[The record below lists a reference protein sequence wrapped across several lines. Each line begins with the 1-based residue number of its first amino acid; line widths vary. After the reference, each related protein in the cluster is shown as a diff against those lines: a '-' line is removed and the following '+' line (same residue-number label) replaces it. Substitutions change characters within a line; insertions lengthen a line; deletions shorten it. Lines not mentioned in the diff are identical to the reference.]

1 MGSLH
6 VIIFLIHF
14 NCVQMN
20 TGKSE
25 VLMSDAR
32 SDLDNWLKTVIML
45 RTDGLTGTVISCCY
59 FYQST
64 TMKSKANF
72 MFFIRFWMPY

>member
-1 MGSLH
+1 MGSLQ
-6 VIIFLIHF
+6 VITFLIHF

-32 SDLDNWLKTVIML
+32 SDLDN
-45 RTDGLTGTVISCCY
+45 
-59 FYQST
+59 
-64 TMKSKANF
+64 
-72 MFFIRFWMPY
+72 